1 MQLKRQTLPA
11 LALGVSLAMSQF
23 FPAFITTAYADMATG
38 LEAFAVKDYK
48 RAYREFESAWKA
60 GDAGA
65 AYNLGMMYD
74 GGYGVSNSRME
85 AAKWYRL
92 AADRDI
98 VEAMNVL
105 GIAYM
110 RGVGVHKDPHMALEL
125 FFRAASKGYA
135 PAQFSLGALY
145 YAGTGPLKTDVQKAI
160 ELFTRSANAGHP
172 PAQLALG
179 QLLLEDQYVEMDRI
193 AAWQWLALALEGGE
207 RSAQRALDKLATK
220 MTSSEM
226 TKANEALK
234 KIRASRNDSNQNK
247 EINKSE

>member
-1 MQLKRQTLPA
+1 
-11 LALGVSLAMSQF
+11 
-23 FPAFITTAYADMATG
+23 
-38 LEAFAVKDYK
+38 
-48 RAYREFESAWKA
+48 
-60 GDAGA
+60 
-65 AYNLGMMYD
+65 
-74 GGYGVSNSRME
+74 
-85 AAKWYRL
+85 
-92 AADRDI
+92 
-98 VEAMNVL
+98 
-105 GIAYM
+105 
-110 RGVGVHKDPHMALEL
+110 
-125 FFRAASKGYA
+125 
-135 PAQFSLGALY
+135 LY